1 MILKDKVAIIT
12 GGGSGIG
19 KAIAL
24 RFAREGANVVVA
36 GRTLAKVEQ
45 TAQEIEEI
53 GTKSLALR
61 ADVSVVADVAYMV
74 KSTVDKFRGVDIL
87 VNNAG
92 IMVTKNFFEL
102 TEEDWD
108 KTMAIDLKGAF
119 LCCKQV
125 VPVMIARGKG
135 KIINIASTSG
145 HIGFRVCYGAAKA
158 GLINF
163 TFSLARE
170 LAPYKINV
178 NAISPGRIQ
187 TSLITASE
195 TSPNKTFQPAEEC
208 AISRIPYG
216 RLGQPEDMASAAL
229 FLASDES
236 DYVVGSVIV
245 VDGGLLNTFAFSP

>member
-1 MILKDKVAIIT
+1 MILTNKVAVVT

-24 RFAREGANVVVA
+24 RFACEGANVVVA

-53 GTKSLALR
+53 GTKSFALR
-61 ADVSVVADVAYMV
+61 ADVSVAADVADMV
-74 KSTVDKFRGVDIL
+74 KATVDKFGGIDIL

-92 IMVTKNFFEL
+92 IVIKKNFFEL

-125 VPVMIARGKG
+125 VPVMIARGRG
-135 KIINIASTSG
+135 KIVNIASTSG
-145 HIGFRVCYGAAKA
+145 HVGFRVCYGSAKA

-178 NAISPGRIQ
+178 NAVSPGRIQ
-187 TSLITASE
+187 TSLIATPEA
-195 TSPNKTFQPAEEC
+195 SPNKTFQPAEER

-216 RLGQPEDMASAAL
+216 RLGQPEDVAAAAL
-229 FLASDES
+229 FLASDDS

-245 VDGGLLNTFAFSP
+245 VDGGLLNTFAF

>member
-24 RFAREGANVVVA
+24 RFAREGASVVVA
-36 GRTLAKVEQ
+36 GRTVAKVEQ

-61 ADVSVVADVAYMV
+61 TDVSVAADVAYMV
-74 KSTVDKFRGVDIL
+74 KKTTDEFGGIDIL

-92 IMVTKNFFEL
+92 IVIPKNLFEL

-108 KTMAIDLKGAF
+108 KTMAIDLKGPF

-125 VPVMIARGKG
+125 APVMIERGQG
-135 KIINIASTSG
+135 KIVNIASSAA

-158 GLINF
+158 GLINL

-187 TSLITASE
+187 TPLIAAPDAPPQS
-195 TSPNKTFQPAEEC
+195 QPTEEQALKC
-208 AISRIPYG
+208 IPYG
-216 RLGQPEDMASAAL
+216 RLGQPEDIASAAA

-236 DYVVGSVIV
+236 EYMVGSVIL
-245 VDGGLLNTFAFSP
+245 VDGGWLNTFNCFGC

>member
-1 MILKDKVAIIT
+1 MVLKDKVAIVT
-12 GGGSGIG
+12 GAGSGIG

-24 RFAREGANVVVA
+24 RFAREGASVVVA

-45 TAQEIEEI
+45 TAQEMEEI
-53 GTKSLALR
+53 GARSLALR
-61 ADVSVVADVAYMV
+61 ADVSVAADVADMV
-74 KSTVDKFRGVDIL
+74 KRTIDELGGIDIL

-92 IMVTKNFFEL
+92 IVVVKNFSEL

-108 KTMAIDLKGAF
+108 KTMAIDLKGPF

-125 VPVMIARGKG
+125 VPVMMAGGKG

-187 TSLITASE
+187 TPLITAPGAPPQS
-195 TSPNKTFQPAEEC
+195 QPTEERALKC
-208 AISRIPYG
+208 IPYG
-216 RLGQPEDMASAAL
+216 RLGQPEDIASAAT

-236 DYVVGSVIV
+236 EYIVGSVIV
-245 VDGGLLNTFAFSP
+245 VDGGWLNTFNCFG